1 MIIRVLGHQAPRE
14 PLLFLLWMTLTSL
27 TPDLCAMRISNND
40 RDPRPR
46 KPTTNS
52 KLHHELKPRI
62 SNMPMQT
69 DFPYRYVFPANHP
82 FSNFAQYLSAQHP
95 TASSSNSHNTYEV
108 YATPSTP
115 QQYRS
120 NQIPPEYNK
129 FIYKPPYTQ
138 PYTSPNPA
146 HVSPLPF
153 HATPS
158 PVILLVHAGQPS
170 TGPYQTYVLIPT
182 DNGNQPLHHNLPHPP
197 PPPQPQPPS
206 IHHHQQ
212 QGYNNLVPT
221 IQYATSP
228 PYSLPLRA
236 NIVPVAAAT
245 LPSPV
250 ITHTSQFLKPSGNPY
265 QTQMVQRPVNIYQ
278 IPAGKYY
285 PQKKNS
291 IESKSSSV
299 DNDKSES
306 QSVTTSTERTAPEK
320 LNIGALR
327 TRS

>member
-1 MIIRVLGHQAPRE
+1 
-14 PLLFLLWMTLTSL
+14 
-27 TPDLCAMRISNND
+27 MRISNTD

-46 KPTTNS
+46 KTGSNS
-52 KLHHELKPRI
+52 NMHQHELKPRI
-62 SNMPMQT
+62 SNMQMQS

-82 FSNFAQYLSAQHP
+82 FSNFAQYLTAHP
-95 TASSSNSHNTYEV
+95 TASSSNSHNTYDV

-129 FIYKPPYTQ
+129 YIFKPPYPQ
-138 PYTSPNPA
+138 PYSSPNPA
-146 HVSPLPF
+146 PVSPLPY

-182 DNGNQPLHHNLPHPP
+182 DNGHQPLHNLP
-197 PPPQPQPPS
+197 PS
-206 IHHHQQ
+206 PVHHHQQQ

-221 IQYATSP
+221 IQYATNP
-228 PYSLPLRA
+228 PYSLPIRA
-236 NIVPVAAAT
+236 NVLPITTAT

-250 ITHTSQFLKPSGNPY
+250 MTHPSQFLKPSGNPY

-278 IPAGKYY
+278 MPAAKYY

-291 IESKSSSV
+291 IEAKSGSV
-299 DNDKSES
+299 DNDKSEN
-306 QSVTTSTERTAPEK
+306 QQATTSTERTSEK
-320 LNIGALR
+320 LNIGNHISSLNS
-327 TRS
+327 TVE